1 MKEMERQRLKSLALW
16 YNNSPNTFKHSIH
29 LCPFDG
35 RSNHYQKNRFSI
47 QVAENSFSKWG
58 KGPTVGK
65 SPPTKIIFI
74 GGKSIFTG
82 SRTTCLKKI
91 YVVDKINPHPSV
103 LPPLPA
109 AQHSTAAALSLSR
122 WRRHTSV
129 TCAAALLR
137 LDLGE
142 REGRGGEAPPPL
154 PAPELLPPPDL
165 GGGAPLVQDRHH
177 TTALS
182 PLRSDLGER
191 GGEASP
197 PLPHLVR
204 SAASAAPSRSRRR
217 SHRSSEPQPTLI
229 HFQFIFFVCGYLAP
243 RLIPA
248 QKKKPKSTKMLFLI
262 VN

>member
-103 LPPLPA
+103 LPSLPA

-142 REGRGGEAPPPL
+142 REGRHLRRCQRPSSSLRRIWEEELPLSKIDTTPPPSL
-154 PAPELLPPPDL
+154 PSGRIWERGEGRRLRCSRTSSDRPP
-165 GGGAPLVQDRHH
+165 Q
-177 TTALS
+177 
-182 PLRSDLGER
+182 PLRAVAD
-191 GGEASP
+191 
-197 PLPHLVR
+197 
-204 SAASAAPSRSRRR
+204 AAPTARPSRSRRC
-217 SHRSSEPQPTLI
+217 STSSL
-229 HFQFIFFVCGYLAP
+229 HFSYAVIWLRGSYPLRKKTPSLRKCFF
-243 RLIPA
+243 
-248 QKKKPKSTKMLFLI
+248 
-262 VN
+262 

>member
-1 MKEMERQRLKSLALW
+1 M
-16 YNNSPNTFKHSIH
+16 
-29 LCPFDG
+29 
-35 RSNHYQKNRFSI
+35 
-47 QVAENSFSKWG
+47 
-58 KGPTVGK
+58 
-65 SPPTKIIFI
+65 
-74 GGKSIFTG
+74 
-82 SRTTCLKKI
+82 
-91 YVVDKINPHPSV
+91 

-182 PLRSDLGER
+182 PLRSDLGEE
-191 GGEASP
+191 EASP

-204 SAASAAPSRSRRR
+204 SAASAAPSRSRRA
-217 SHRSSEPQPTLI
+217 PTLSERSRRCSTSSL
-229 HFQFIFFVCGYLAP
+229 HFSYAVIWLRGSYPLRKKNPSLRKCFF
-243 RLIPA
+243 
-248 QKKKPKSTKMLFLI
+248 
-262 VN
+262 